1 MIGLLFF
8 ITFTILTLAILFI
21 LAPLKTIFWYK
32 SKGFPTYFFPILGEI
47 YAEHKRFQTKG
58 DTLSRAKEFTRDFPN
73 QKVLVTNL
81 GNKPL
86 VSLNDS
92 LYIKEFLLKPHL
104 YEKAGITKFVHPL
117 VGGGGLVMSEGDV
130 WKRHRKIISNSF
142 HYESLKANISTIR
155 NTTLEFL
162 NKTTPEEC
170 QNYSAIQKI
179 QEITGE
185 IVGRIFF
192 GENLNSYTIE
202 GKPLTLF
209 LAALVSDMTMS
220 ALSPLSLILGEK
232 ALKYPVFKVYRDLNK
247 RIATFREVCFQI
259 VEDHKKSG
267 RKGHDLLSSL
277 LATQDSPDPELR
289 LSDKEIVDEFITFFI
304 AGMDTT
310 GHLIGMALYN
320 LTQHPEELEKLKAE
334 IATTYDKDENPTTD
348 TLQTMD
354 ELHNVLKETLRMYT
368 PAPMTFFRVA
378 LVDHKIGELEIKKG
392 TWVRPFF
399 ISVFFDEKHFSN
411 PEQFNPSR
419 WKDPAGKL
427 DAHAF
432 TPFSA
437 GPRNCL
443 GQHLAIVESKI
454 IVAEF
459 LKKFDFKLKE
469 RYKLKMQ
476 MRFLYEP
483 SEDLIFEL
491 TPKSEEIL

>member
-1 MIGLLFF
+1 MIG
-8 ITFTILTLAILFI
+8 FI
-21 LAPLKTIFWYK
+21 LYPLIIVAITLIVLFVVLPLKGIQSFK
-32 SKGFPTYFFPILGEI
+32 AKGYITSFFPLIGEL
-47 YAEHKRFQTKG
+47 YTWQKNLDTKG
-58 DTLSRAKEFTRDFPN
+58 DVFASAKEFTKHAPD
-73 QKVLVTNL
+73 QKAYISNVGTKILVTL
-81 GNKPL
+81 TDPQ
-86 VSLNDS
+86 
-92 LYIKEFLLKPHL
+92 YIKEFLLKPNL
-104 YEKAGITKFVHPL
+104 YEKTGVTNFIKPL

-130 WKRHRKIISNSF
+130 WKRHRKVISNSF

-162 NKTTPEEC
+162 NKTTPEEL
-170 QNYSAIQKI
+170 QNYSAINKI

-192 GENLNSYTIE
+192 GENLNSYTLE
-202 GKPLTLF
+202 GKPLTLV
-209 LAALVSDMTMS
+209 LATLVSDMTLA

-232 ALKYPVFKVYRDLNK
+232 ALKYPIFKSYRDLNQ
-247 RIATFREVCFQI
+247 RIEAFRNICFKI

-277 LATQDSPDPELR
+277 LATQQSPDPELR
-289 LSDKEIVDEFITFFI
+289 LSDKEIVDEFITFFV

-310 GHLIGMALYN
+310 GHLIGMTLYN
-320 LTQHPEELEKLKAE
+320 LIQHPEELEKLKAE
-334 IATTYDKDENPTTD
+334 IASTYDKDENLTTE
-348 TLQTMD
+348 TLQSMD
-354 ELHNVLKETLRMYT
+354 ELHNALKETLRMYT

-392 TWVRPFF
+392 TNIRPMF
-399 ISVFFDEKHFSN
+399 ISVFNDERRFTK
-411 PEQFNPSR
+411 PEQFDPSR
-419 WKDPAGKL
+419 WRDTTGKL
-427 DAHAF
+427 DTYAF

-437 GPRNCL
+437 GPRNCI

-469 RYKLKMQ
+469 DYKLKMR

-483 SEDLIFEL
+483 SEEMHFEL
-491 TPKSEEIL
+491 TESKS

>member
-1 MIGLLFF
+1 MIGFV
-8 ITFTILTLAILFI
+8 ILPIILVIFALFI
-21 LAPLKTIFWYK
+21 LFVAIPLKALNWYK
-32 SKGFPTYFFPILGEI
+32 AKGYPIYFFPILGEI
-47 YAEHKRFQTKG
+47 YADKKSLHTKG
-58 DTLSRAKEFTRDFPN
+58 DVMSRAKDFSKNFPN
-73 QKVLVTNL
+73 QKVQVTNL

-86 VSLNDS
+86 VSLNDP
-92 LYIKEFLLKPHL
+92 LYIKEFLLKPNL
-104 YEKAGITKFVHPL
+104 YEKVGIDFIKPL

-162 NKTTPEEC
+162 DKTTPEEY
-170 QNYSAIQKI
+170 QNYSVIHKI

-192 GENLNSYTIE
+192 GENLNSYTLE
-202 GKPLTLF
+202 GKPLTLV
-209 LAALVSDMTMS
+209 LASLVSDMTTT
-220 ALSPLSLILGEK
+220 ALSPLSVILGEK

-247 RIATFREVCFQI
+247 RIATFRALCFKI
-259 VEDHKKSG
+259 VEDHKRSG

-289 LSDKEIVDEFITFFI
+289 LSDKEIVDEFITFFV

-320 LTQHPEELEKLKAE
+320 LTQNPECIEKLKTE
-334 IATTYDKDENPTTD
+334 IAETYDQDSTLTTD
-348 TLQTMD
+348 TLQKMD

-378 LVDHKIGELEIKKG
+378 LADHKIGELEIKKG
-392 TWVRPFF
+392 TWVRPLF
-399 ISVFFDEKHFSN
+399 ISVFNDDRHFTK
-411 PEQFNPSR
+411 PEQFDPSR
-419 WKDPAGKL
+419 WRDNTGKL
-427 DAHAF
+427 DTYAF

-437 GPRNCL
+437 GPRNCI
-443 GQHLAIVESKI
+443 GQHLAVVESKI

-469 RYKLKMQ
+469 GYKLKMEA
-476 MRFLYEP
+476 RFLYEP
-483 SEDLIFEL
+483 EEELIFNL
-491 TPKSEEIL
+491 SPK